1 MAARRRS
8 MERSRGLGSMLF
20 AVGAVRSGV
29 RGEAGDGAAEGGTS
43 RIGFPVTE
51 AVIGSA
57 SAPPASNSKGRGRGL
72 GSGPGFQPSRRR
84 ALRMAVSLSPSR
96 PAIHRLLLSL
106 ALRRR
111 MVRSRSGIFSGAGA
125 RAGGRPG
132 SRARARSPPA
142 CKALLVATKSSC
154 RVDEGASNIVL
165 IRISRFEQRHHGVG
179 FCSGIINRIV
189 GKEHA
194 ADQNHSL
201 LTLGLEGNAIVDQN
215 GTGRGSRGGQQHW
228 LLRIRMHGA

>member
-1 MAARRRS
+1 
-8 MERSRGLGSMLF
+8 MLF
-20 AVGAVRSGV
+20 AVAGVGSGV

-51 AVIGSA
+51 AVMVSA
-57 SAPPASNSKGRGRGL
+57 SERLASNSKGRGRGL
-72 GSGPGFQPSRRR
+72 GSELGFQPSRRR

-111 MVRSRSGIFSGAGA
+111 MVRSRAGIFSGAGA

-132 SRARARSPPA
+132 SRARATQSSRLQ
-142 CKALLVATKSSC
+142 ALLVATKSSC
-154 RVDEGASNIVL
+154 RVAEAASNIVL
-165 IRISRFEQRHHGVG
+165 ICISRFEQRHHGVG
-179 FCSGIINRIV
+179 FRSWIINRIV

-194 ADQNHSL
+194 ADQDHSL

-215 GTGRGSRGGQQHW
+215 GTGRGSRGGRQQW
-228 LLRIRMHGA
+228 LLGIRIHGG